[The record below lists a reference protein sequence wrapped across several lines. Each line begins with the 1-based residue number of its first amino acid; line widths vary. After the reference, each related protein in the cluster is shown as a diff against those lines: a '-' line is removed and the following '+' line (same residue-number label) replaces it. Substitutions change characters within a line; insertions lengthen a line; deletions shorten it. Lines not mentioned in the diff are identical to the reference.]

1 MNPFSIL
8 MFIFG
13 IGIILAG
20 LITYRGSTFFF
31 FCSYHKNPPVKKDL
45 RYIGRVTMFT
55 SLCTFITGLTALLV
69 DMDKH
74 PIIIGLTFVVT
85 LIACLVIGI
94 KVLKGE

>member
-1 MNPFSIL
+1 MTKSKKIRNGPDLEKHIRKRHRYATYLEASRLFSIP
-8 MFIFG
+8 
-13 IGIILAG
+13 
-20 LITYRGSTFFF
+20 Y
-31 FCSYHKNPPVKKDL
+31 Y
-45 RYIGRVTMFT
+45 
-55 SLCTFITGLTALLV
+55 SLVRIAKEANACWKIRKTVIV

>member
-13 IGIILAG
+13 VAIILG
-20 LITYRGSTFFF
+20 GFSVYRGNTYLVWRT
-31 FCSYHKNPPVKKDL
+31 YHTKPPVKKEL

-55 SLCTFITGLTALLV
+55 SLCPFITGIVALIV